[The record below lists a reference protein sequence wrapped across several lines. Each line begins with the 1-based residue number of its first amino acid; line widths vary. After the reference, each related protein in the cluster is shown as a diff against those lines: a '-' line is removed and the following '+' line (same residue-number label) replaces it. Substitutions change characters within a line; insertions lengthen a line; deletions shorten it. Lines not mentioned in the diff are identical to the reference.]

1 MKIYVACHSKEIAN
15 EIVEE
20 LKNLG
25 HDVVST
31 WHYGEFRSTCDC
43 TNEERAKIAMRD
55 YNQIKD
61 CDILILISGLDKYS
75 GGKFVEAGIAIGLD
89 KEVVVI
95 GHRENML
102 MYLDCISVFD
112 SVDNWNR
119 DLHFKMAERII
130 KGWPLWK
137 QNAVRSYIN
146 TSLSDR

>member
-1 MKIYVACHSKEIAN
+1 MNIDVTKLKIGDRIVIKGMRNSKEAI
-15 EIVEE
+15 EGIVE
-20 LKNLG
+20 G
-25 HDVVST
+25 
-31 WHYGEFRSTCDC
+31 Y
-43 TNEERAKIAMRD
+43 
-55 YNQIKD
+55 
-61 CDILILISGLDKYS
+61 LDTREW
-75 GGKFVEAGIAIGLD
+75 GAIGLD